1 MLRFGLSYRAN
12 TARTNSLYCVWHNHP
27 LLFLSW
33 VMKKVFLILGLIVL
47 ALLLPFFFT
56 DVGRHEGADHNVGLP
71 WQIEVDGTGSSQV
84 FGVVLGRDRLGDML
98 SVLGAEPELAI
109 IAAPG
114 EAGSL
119 EAYFSELR
127 LGFVLAKVVLT
138 LEATPEMLA
147 AMAERAP
154 KAEYMES
161 STRKIRLAP
170 DDRALAESLPVQAIS
185 VIPTVNLDEAT
196 LIERF
201 GAPGERLPVSAER
214 VHLLYADRGLD
225 IVVDAQG
232 KELLQYVPPRDFA
245 RLREPLRQAESVP
258 DATR

>member
-1 MLRFGLSYRAN
+1 MLFECKGPAIPALLRFGLSYCAN
-12 TARTNSLYCVWHNHP
+12 TAQTNSLYCVWHNHP

-56 DVGRHEGADHNVGLP
+56 DVGRHEGADHNAGLP

-138 LEATPEMLA
+138 LDATPEMLA

-161 STRKIRLAP
+161 STRKIRLMETIMHAGTCLGGWSS
-170 DDRALAESLPVQAIS
+170 ALLHKNIVAAYELPAYTINQLRYDLRKMQAHGL
-185 VIPTVNLDEAT
+185 V
-196 LIERF
+196 ERD
-201 GAPGERLPVSAER
+201 GKHYSYRLTE
-214 VHLLYADRGLD
+214 
-225 IVVDAQG
+225 
-232 KELLQYVPPRDFA
+232 
-245 RLREPLRQAESVP
+245 
-258 DATR
+258 

>member
-1 MLRFGLSYRAN
+1 MKRA
-12 TARTNSLYCVWHNHP
+12 
-27 LLFLSW
+27 
-33 VMKKVFLILGLIVL
+33 FLILGLMLL
-47 ALLLPFFFT
+47 ALVLPFFFT
-56 DVGRHEGADHNVGLP
+56 DIGRQAGEDHNTGLP
-71 WQIEVDGTGSSQV
+71 WQIEADEAGNSRV
-84 FGVVLGRDRLGDML
+84 FGIALGRDRLGEAL
-98 SVLGAEPELAI
+98 HALGGEPELAI
-109 IAAPG
+109 VAAPG

-119 EAYFSELR
+119 EAYYSELR

-138 LEATPEMLA
+138 VEVTPQMLA
-147 AMAERAP
+147 GMIERAP

-161 STRKIRLAP
+161 TTRKIRLAA
-170 DDRALAESLPVQAIS
+170 DDRALAETLPVQSIS

-225 IVVDAQG
+225 IVVDAKG